1 MATDILDVLED
12 AIALDEIQSAAEAFM
27 TSKLSL
33 FEGIDMD
40 TALESQE
47 QNLEWHS
54 AYREYVSL
62 MEVRVLAACAEAPDV
77 TKEEILAQ
85 LSSLVE
91 TGEEGAEDRKHA
103 RFLLSMFEYSSFL
116 SMMKEL
122 RRRSESS
129 GPKVA
134 RPDPAPVGGYG
145 R

>member
-1 MATDILDVLED
+1 MATDVVEVLED
-12 AIALDEIQSAAEAFM
+12 AIAMDEIQSAAEAFM

-47 QNLEWHS
+47 QQLEWHA

-62 MEVRVLAACAEAPDV
+62 MEERVLAACAEAPNV

-85 LSSLVE
+85 LTSLVE
-91 TGEEGAEDRKHA
+91 TGDEGAEDRKHA

-122 RRRSESS
+122 RRQSLSS
-129 GPKVA
+129 GPKA
-134 RPDPAPVGGYG
+134 DAPAGTAVRGYG
-145 R
+145 S